1 MSRLLFLYTS
11 ISFFYIR
18 HEKSK
23 HPTFMADDQ
32 GQVAMQNIEK
42 EDTEDYIYNYH
53 RSKLAFGLLLFE
65 FEDAVK
71 EGDGDRLLNVYKFA
85 LLLYKCYG
93 HHKYAYVIFLYLV
106 KVEAVLSQ
114 MQAASLKYNRFYS
127 RSGGKGSN
135 ISLDLKMEQ
144 LNKLLKTLWRGL
156 GANLNEDS
164 AARVANAIESLECI
178 IESVDKDC
186 VLGGRKGHRSKGKNE
201 DTVQKIVNDLM
212 KKETFNYTPGRNGY
226 PSFPQF
232 PAHLLQSLDYRDLHS
247 WMKGHLER
255 WEVIYKK

>member
-1 MSRLLFLYTS
+1 
-11 ISFFYIR
+11 
-18 HEKSK
+18 
-23 HPTFMADDQ
+23 MADDQ

-247 WMKGHLER
+247 WMKGHLEQ

>member
-1 MSRLLFLYTS
+1 MLYFTYECPDYFFLYTS

-164 AARVANAIESLECI
+164 AAS
-178 IESVDKDC
+178 
-186 VLGGRKGHRSKGKNE
+186 
-201 DTVQKIVNDLM
+201 
-212 KKETFNYTPGRNGY
+212 
-226 PSFPQF
+226 
-232 PAHLLQSLDYRDLHS
+232 
-247 WMKGHLER
+247 
-255 WEVIYKK
+255 

>member
-247 WMKGHLER
+247 WMKGHLEQ

>member
-1 MSRLLFLYTS
+1 
-11 ISFFYIR
+11 
-18 HEKSK
+18 
-23 HPTFMADDQ
+23 MADDQ

-65 FEDAVK
+65 YEDAVK

-247 WMKGHLER
+247 WMKGHLEQ